1 MRIYVDFD
9 DCLCETATQVRKQ
22 NRLNPSSGKGLSRL
36 VCMAYLSR
44 LESVEMLIWYSEISN
59 S

>member
-22 NRLNPSSGKGLSRL
+22 NRLNPSSGKGLSRF

-44 LESVEMLIWYSEISN
+44 LVSV
-59 S
+59 